1 MRIPFSIRKFR
12 LFRLA
17 SKQDLENLKKDLTM
31 KVTELAQT
39 LRDQTAV
46 IRAVDTHIKQAKGEV
61 LDKIGTLEQ
70 KVKDLETALDNDE
83 VDVSGELG
91 TALEDLK
98 EAVAEAKASAQGI
111 DDIHPENPVPPG

>member
-98 EAVAEAKASAQGI
+98 AAVSEAKASAQGI